1 LKYIFVMLG
10 DCLDFESEQEDAV
23 VTVRDFHERI
33 IVEDGTETV
42 SITEE
47 SNDLLD
53 TALSAFRVC
62 R

>member
-1 LKYIFVMLG
+1 MLG

-33 IVEDGTETV
+33 IVEDVTETV

-47 SNDLLD
+47 SNDLPD
-53 TALSAFRVC
+53 TTLSAFRVC

>member
-1 LKYIFVMLG
+1 M
-10 DCLDFESEQEDAV
+10 DFESEQEDAV
-23 VTVRDFHERI
+23 VTVRDFNERI

-47 SNDLLD
+47 SNDLPD
-53 TALSAFRVC
+53 TTLSAFRVC